1 MLRPVY
7 AIAAAFS
14 AATAFA
20 SIPPAYV
27 KHLPPEREAGPV
39 TYISGGATPDEAES
53 VKRAAQDY
61 PLELVFEQ
69 EGAGGEKML
78 KDMPVSITDERGK
91 TVFEG
96 QSTGP
101 YFLARLPRGRYFVT
115 THWDDW
121 SFTREVNVGDERQRV
136 VFGFRKPDDLA

>member
-1 MLRPVY
+1 MLRTT
-7 AIAAAFS
+7 IAFAATFS

-20 SIPPAYV
+20 SIPPAYL
-27 KHLPPEREAGPV
+27 KHLPPEQEAGSV
-39 TYISGGATPDEAES
+39 AYITGGTNPAEAES

-69 EGAGGEKML
+69 EGAKGEKML

-91 TVFEG
+91 VVFEG

-101 YFLARLPRGRYFVT
+101 YFLARLPKGRYFVT

-121 SFTREVNVGDERQRV
+121 SFTREVNIGGDRQRV
-136 VFGFRKPDDLA
+136 VFGFRKPDNLA